1 MKCLRALTAGVLNQV
16 KIRSLWTVCSKCVR
30 GRGTHKGLLR
40 HGHGQTQSVCGRR
53 ALPSHSILAGG
64 SAPQPPA
71 AADRLRSEQVCLG
84 VPGPSACS
92 AREQTARKPWKTFC
106 GISSIFVFLAHKAG
120 RFGAPPSMHWI
131 CGWDLQVARGR
142 YYKARHCCP
151 GNSGADLFGPVLHL
165 QVDSLDIRNGVGG
178 REGSG
183 FTAQFPLRA
192 ITMTLIFMT
201 LNFVTFRSRFQMA
214 LNAACYLA
222 LGRFFIYI
230 FTMTLGPKLFKR
242 SSLSVI
248 TYHFTNNRPFL

>member
-16 KIRSLWTVCSKCVR
+16 KICSLRTVCSKCVQ

-40 HGHGQTQSVCGRR
+40 HGHGQTQSVRGRR
-53 ALPSHSILAGG
+53 ALASHSILAGG

-131 CGWDLQVARGR
+131 CGWDLQVARAGATKRDIAALGILGR
-142 YYKARHCCP
+142 T
-151 GNSGADLFGPVLHL
+151 SLGPSSICKLTHLTLETVL
-165 QVDSLDIRNGVGG
+165 GGG
-178 REGSG
+178 R
-183 FTAQFPLRA
+183 
-192 ITMTLIFMT
+192 
-201 LNFVTFRSRFQMA
+201 
-214 LNAACYLA
+214 AAA
-222 LGRFFIYI
+222 SQH
-230 FTMTLGPKLFKR
+230 
-242 SSLSVI
+242 SSL
-248 TYHFTNNRPFL
+248 